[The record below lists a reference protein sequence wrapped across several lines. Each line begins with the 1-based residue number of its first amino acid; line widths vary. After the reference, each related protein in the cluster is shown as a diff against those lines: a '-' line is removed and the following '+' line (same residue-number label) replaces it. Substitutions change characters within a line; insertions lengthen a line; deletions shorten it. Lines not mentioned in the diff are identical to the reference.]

1 MSVNA
6 IIQSLMSQLQAKS
19 PQGVQV
25 IQKLMNS
32 NGNPEQLIA
41 QLMGNATPEQKQGLL
56 KQAKQYGVP
65 DNILAKI
72 QNMR

>member
-1 MSVNA
+1 
-6 IIQSLMSQLQAKS
+6 MSQLQAKS

-32 NGNPEQLIA
+32 NGNPEQLVT
-41 QLMGNATPEQKQGLL
+41 QLMGNATPEQKQSLL

-65 DNILAKI
+65 DNVLAKI